1 MELMVST
8 GKGYVQ
14 APKNKSEDSPLGLIS
29 IDSLFSPVKK
39 FLFQLK
45 TQEQEV
51 H

>member
-29 IDSLFSPVKK
+29 IDSFLALLKK
-39 FLFQLK
+39 FPFQWKIL
-45 TQEQEV
+45 EPEV